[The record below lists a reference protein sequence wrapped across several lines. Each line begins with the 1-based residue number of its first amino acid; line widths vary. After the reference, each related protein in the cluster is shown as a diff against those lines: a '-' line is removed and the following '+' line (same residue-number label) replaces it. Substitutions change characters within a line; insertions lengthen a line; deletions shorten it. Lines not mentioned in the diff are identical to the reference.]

1 MQDSNFYNFNDIEAK
16 EVAPGFFSKLI
27 HTETNTLNFLE
38 VKKGS
43 SIQRH
48 RHVHQQCSFGIEG
61 RFELVV
67 DGVPHVLENGVF
79 AIIPSNVWHSGTA
92 LTDCK
97 LIDVFSPVREDYQ
110 ALGGLSLGEI

>member
-1 MQDSNFYNFNDIEAK
+1 MQAPNFYNFDDIDTK

-43 SIQRH
+43 AIGRH
-48 RHVHQQCSFGIEG
+48 QHVHQQCSFGIEG
-61 RFELVV
+61 RFELTV
-67 DGVPHVLENGVF
+67 DGVPQVLENGAF
-79 AIIPSNVWHSGTA
+79 AIIPSNVWHSGVA

-97 LIDVFSPVREDYQ
+97 LIDVFSPVREDYRE
-110 ALGGLSLGEI
+110 LGGLVL

>member
-1 MQDSNFYNFNDIEAK
+1 MLEPNFHNFNDIEAK

-27 HTETNTLNFLE
+27 HTKNNTLNFLE
-38 VKKGS
+38 VKKGN

-61 RFELVV
+61 KFELVV
-67 DGVPHVLENGVF
+67 DGVPQVLENGVF

-97 LIDVFSPVREDYQ
+97 LIDVFSPVREDYRE
-110 ALGGLSLGEI
+110 LGGLVL

>member
-1 MQDSNFYNFNDIEAK
+1 MSNEVFRRFDDIKTK

-27 HTETNTLNFLE
+27 HTDNTTVNFLD

-48 RHVHQQCSFGIEG
+48 RHVHEQCSFVIEG
-61 RFELVV
+61 QFELIV
-67 DGVPHVLENGVF
+67 DDVPQVLETGIF
-79 AIIPSNVWHSGTA
+79 AVIPSNVWHSGTA

-97 LIDVFSPVREDYQ
+97 LIDVFYPVREDYR
-110 ALGGLSLGEI
+110 AL